1 MWGCPRTVDAGVWLL
16 HQASLVQ
23 RLVRIGRH
31 WTFSADAD
39 ELRPKHEVLGGS
51 QKSQCISG
59 EVASSA
65 ELLHT

>member
-1 MWGCPRTVDAGVWLL
+1 MQGCSCFTRRALCSDW
-16 HQASLVQ
+16 
-23 RLVRIGRH
+23 RIGRH
-31 WTFSADAD
+31 WAFSADADAD